1 LTHPTRRLGGLVVSV
16 VAAAPFAY
24 LWLAMMASARDPLTF
39 RVRLDMAIW
48 TAVFGTPWMVAAQ
61 LLWRAWWRRGGAELS
76 ALDGPARLV
85 AAAAATLPPER
96 REWGAAMAAELAQV
110 RGRAARWRFAAGCAR
125 AAVFPPHA
133 NRVAMGVAVAL
144 AAATVAATA
153 LATSALLPA
162 MRVFAV
168 AFAGLVGGL
177 ATLAV
182 ARSRRV
188 GRARPDLAVA
198 APGLAGI
205 AGCIGYTIHY
215 LVNYPS
221 TPRIHPPTTSPTLPP
236 GTALFLATALAG
248 CLWLA
253 LVPPRW
259 LLAGRVARRFGLGM
273 AAVLAAG
280 FLLQARPSL
289 AAQLGLGGV
298 VGRNPEVMEYMLSA
312 PLMLVLPGA
321 AVAAAAGRSFR
332 AGLGACAWALVLGA
346 PLIVALWLAEALR
359 VYRQDGGLLLDGDG
373 GVGVIGVGANL
384 GDAVWWTLL
393 SVLLWALP
401 LGVIGAAAGSL
412 PARRR
417 RRAQAVST
425 GSE

>member
-1 LTHPTRRLGGLVVSV
+1 MNRTRRLGGLVVSA

-24 LWLAMMASARDPLTF
+24 LWIGMMAGAREPLSF

-48 TAVFGTPWMVAAQ
+48 MAVFGTPWMVAAH
-61 LLWRAWWRRGGAELS
+61 LLWRAWWRRAGAELS
-76 ALDGPARLV
+76 ALDGPAQLL
-85 AAAAATLPPER
+85 AAAAATLPSDR
-96 REWGAAMAAELAQV
+96 REWGVAMAAELAQV
-110 RGRAARWRFAAGCAR
+110 RGRSARWRFAAGCAR

-133 NRVAMGVAVAL
+133 DRVAVGVAAAL
-144 AAATVAATA
+144 AAAAVAAAA
-153 LATSALLPA
+153 LATTALVPA

-168 AFAGLVGGL
+168 AFVALIGGL

-182 ARSRRV
+182 ARSRRL
-188 GRARPDLAVA
+188 GRVRPDLAVA
-198 APGLAGI
+198 AAGLAGI
-205 AGCIGYTIHY
+205 AGSIGYTAHY

-221 TPRIHPPTTSPTLPP
+221 TPRIQPPTTSPTLPP

-248 CLWLA
+248 CLWLV

-259 LLAGRVARRFGLGM
+259 LLASRAARRFGLAM
-273 AAVLAAG
+273 AAVLVAG
-280 FLLQARPSL
+280 FLLQARPGL
-289 AAQLGLGGV
+289 AAWLGLGGGV
-298 VGRNPEVMEYMLSA
+298 DRNPEVMGYLLFA
-312 PLMLVLPGA
+312 PLVLVLPGA

-373 GVGVIGVGANL
+373 GIGVIGVGANL

-417 RRAQAVST
+417 QAVST